1 MIPVMLRSVCVWA
14 WSYLT
19 LCNSMGCSLPGSS
32 KHGIFQARILEWVV
46 ISYSRGSSQPRD
58 WNYVTY
64 VFYIAGGSL
73 PTEYIK
79 VQFSSVKSLNC
90 VWLFATPGTA
100 AHQVSLSITNSQ
112 SLLKLM
118 FIESEMPS
126 HCSSKASI
134 LQRSAF
140 FIVQLSHPYMT
151 TGKTITLTRRTFV
164 GRVMSQL
171 LNMLS
176 RLLIAYLP
184 RSKVKDM

>member
-1 MIPVMLRSVCVWA
+1 MFRSVRVWA

-19 LCNSMGCSLPGSS
+19 LCNSMGCSPPGSS
-32 KHGIFQARILEWVV
+32 KHGIFLARILEWVV

-58 WNYVTY
+58 WSHIPCVL
-64 VFYIAGGSL
+64 YIAGGSL

-79 VQFSSVKSLNC
+79 VQFSSVQLLNC
-90 VWLFATPGTA
+90 VQLFATPRTA
-100 AHQVSLSITNSQ
+100 AHQASLSITNSQ
-112 SLLKLM
+112 TLLKLM
-118 FIESEMPS
+118 SIESEMPS
-126 HCSSKASI
+126 HYSSKASI

-151 TGKTITLTRRTFV
+151 TGKTITLIRWTFV
-164 GRVMSQL
+164 GRVMSLL
-171 LNMLS
+171 LNMLF